1 MPTFVEPNK
10 IKTAT
15 SIGTLATS
23 AITIGG
29 SNSVSTTIENNLT
42 INGTASTD
50 NSYIL
55 SLVNSEDAAAA
66 DVMMRY
72 VASDKGYAMGI
83 RGSNDNFEIAYK
95 SATDPDLDDTNIL
108 KLSTDGNLDVMGD
121 LTINGNDRL
130 AFENGATIVN
140 TSAIL
145 LTITEATT
153 EFVGAITATSDI
165 TAFSSDKRLKKDI
178 VPIDSPLD
186 KLYTLSGFT
195 YKWNKDKCKEAGF
208 EPKDEEQIGVFAQDV
223 QAVVPQAVKPAPFDT
238 DGNGGSKSGDN
249 YLTVQYEK
257 LVPLLIESIK
267 EQQLQIN
274 SLQERIKLLE
284 KNNE

>member
-29 SNSVSTTIENNLT
+29 SNSVSTTIENKLT

-178 VPIDSPLD
+178 VPIESPLD
-186 KLYTLSGFT
+186 KL
-195 YKWNKDKCKEAGF
+195 
-208 EPKDEEQIGVFAQDV
+208 
-223 QAVVPQAVKPAPFDT
+223 
-238 DGNGGSKSGDN
+238 
-249 YLTVQYEK
+249 
-257 LVPLLIESIK
+257 
-267 EQQLQIN
+267 
-274 SLQERIKLLE
+274 
-284 KNNE
+284 